1 MLLPSLARLA
11 LPTAQPFG
19 PIEAE
24 EFDQEGDEG
33 IKYTIEL
40 PEEWD
45 IRLPRSP
52 LQVVGRGSL
61 ATAVEATRR
70 SSGDKVVVLVRPLD
84 AHLPQKDDCPATRW
98 SKDADRTEDT
108 RWMED
113 CSVLSKKAYI
123 EEMDGIL
130 RLMKTLGD
138 AGLAALLP
146 ALHDHGIVNGETT
159 GIPGPPDDPWTQ
171 FEASEF
177 GVQVWQQMTTTIAD
191 YIRKSREQGKSR
203 KEVRAHFVAVLRP
216 KIEAACAKLAELG
229 LHHYDLHL
237 DNVAVDIDADGNMSD
252 VVFLDPASIQAPWP
266 PGRSYGQCQ
275 GQDLVNRFD
284 EAWRH

>member
-1 MLLPSLARLA
+1 MPLPSLARLA
-11 LPTAQPFG
+11 LPTAAVEFG
-19 PIEAE
+19 PIDAE
-24 EFDQEGDEG
+24 TVALEEKEG

-61 ATAVEATRR
+61 ATAVEAIRR

-84 AHLPQKDDCPATRW
+84 AHLPQEDDCPATRW

-113 CSVLSKKAYI
+113 CLVLSKKTYI
-123 EEMDGIL
+123 REMDGIL
-130 RLMKTLGD
+130 RLMKTLGP
-138 AGLAALLP
+138 AKLLP
-146 ALHDHGIVNGETT
+146 TLYDNGIVNGETT
-159 GIPGPPDDPWTQ
+159 GTPGPPDDPWTQ

-177 GVQVWQQMTTTIAD
+177 GVQVWQQMTTTIAG
-191 YIRKSREQGKSR
+191 YIRKDREQGKSY
-203 KEVRAHFVAVLRP
+203 EAVRRHFTAVLLP
-216 KIEAACAKLAELG
+216 KIEAACAKLAKLG

-266 PGRSYGQCQ
+266 WRSYRQCQ
-275 GQDLVNRFD
+275 GQDLVHRFD
-284 EAWRH
+284 EAWQH

>member
-1 MLLPSLARLA
+1 MPLPSLARLA
-11 LPTAQPFG
+11 LPATAVQFG
-19 PIEAE
+19 PIDAE
-24 EFDQEGDEG
+24 TVVASEEEEG

-40 PEEWD
+40 PEEWQ
-45 IRLPRSP
+45 IRLPQLP

-61 ATAVEATRR
+61 ATAVEAIRKP
-70 SSGDKVVVLVRPLD
+70 SDKVVVLVRPLD
-84 AHLPQKDDCPATRW
+84 AHLPQEDDCPATRW

-108 RWMED
+108 GWMED

-130 RLMKTLGD
+130 HLMKTLGP
-138 AGLAALLP
+138 AKLLP
-146 ALHDHGIVNGETT
+146 TLYDHGIVNGETT
-159 GIPGPPDDPWTQ
+159 GIPGPPDAPWTQ
-171 FEASEF
+171 FAASKF
-177 GVQVWQQMTTTIAD
+177 GVQVWQQMTTTIAG
-191 YIRKSREQGKSR
+191 YIRKSREQGKSYE
-203 KEVRAHFVAVLRP
+203 EVRAHFVAVLRP
-216 KIEAACAKLAELG
+216 KIETACAKLAKLR

-266 PGRSYGQCQ
+266 PWRSYGQCQ
-275 GQDLVNRFD
+275 GQELVNRFD